1 MVLDFIGGWGGR
13 VESPRDGADRLQ
25 CSLQE
30 MPDLSHLY
38 SPWLLN
44 GVKEDGTFVHLP
56 NDIDGIEQVV
66 ADSILRGDDGLAMV
80 KTGYTPDL
88 IRMCEGSYRK
98 YSVRVGFDGTG
109 LKNHVHFSLDDPA
122 DDPSGVIDPALVADH
137 LHILVRAWEPDYI
150 YVAPKKHRRSI
161 GCKPGQ
167 ICAGWLTYVKDNVPL
182 DETALRAHAI
192 EITSGDGG
200 RYIQLNGTPTT
211 PDLEQATIVRQ
222 ALGY

>member
-13 VESPRDGADRLQ
+13 VESPHDGAGRLQ
-25 CSLQE
+25 RSLQE
-30 MPDLSHLY
+30 MPDLSRLY

-44 GVKEDGTFVHLP
+44 GVKDDGTFVHLP
-56 NDIDGIEQVV
+56 GDIDGIEEVV

-109 LKNHVHFSLDDPA
+109 LKNHVHFSLDDPEVN
-122 DDPSGVIDPALVADH
+122 PSGGITPELVADH
-137 LHILVRAWEPDYI
+137 FRILVQAWEPDYLF
-150 YVAPKKHRRSI
+150 VSTKKHRRSI

-167 ICAGWLTYVKDNVPL
+167 ICAGWITYVKDKVPL
-182 DETALRAHAI
+182 DETTLRANAI
-192 EITSGDGG
+192 EIIPGDGG
-200 RYIQLNGTPTT
+200 RYVQLNGTPTA
-211 PDLEQATIVRQ
+211 PDVHQAIIVRQ